1 MAAGPAC
8 ADSGIISVKSAF
20 AVDETVERL
29 TAALEA
35 KGMTVFLTVDHA
47 KGAQSVGVS
56 LRPTVL
62 VIFGNPKV
70 GSGLMM
76 ASQTAGLDLPQKAL
90 VWQDGEQ
97 QVWLSYNDPVYLA
110 QRHRIPED
118 LTLLKT
124 IQGALAGFAK
134 AATAP

>member
-1 MAAGPAC
+1 
-8 ADSGIISVKSAF
+8 
-20 AVDETVERL
+20 
-29 TAALEA
+29 
-35 KGMTVFLTVDHA
+35 
-47 KGAQSVGVS
+47 
-56 LRPTVL
+56 L